1 MTPQVGQLAPAFSA
15 RSDDGQQLELSALRG
30 HWVVLYFYPKAS
42 TPGCSIEAQR
52 FEQALPEFERAGA
65 VVVGVSTDT
74 EASQAK
80 FRDQCSLHFPLLPD
94 GDKTISRAY
103 GVLGGLTGLLGVAA
117 RQTFLID
124 PQGTLVHHWKT
135 VNPASHATEVLRVL
149 HEKQKS

>member
-1 MTPQVGQLAPAFSA
+1 MSPQVGQPAPAFSA
-15 RSDDGQQLELSALRG
+15 RSDDGQQLDLGALRG
-30 HWVVLYFYPKAS
+30 RWVVLYFYPKAS

-65 VVVGVSTDT
+65 VVAGVSTDT

-80 FRDQCSLHFPLLPD
+80 FRDQCQLSFPLLPD

-124 PQGTLVHHWKT
+124 PQGTLAHHWKT
-135 VNPASHATEVLRVL
+135 VNPVSHAADVLRVL
-149 HEKQKS
+149 QEKQKG

>member
-1 MTPQVGQLAPAFSA
+1 MTPQVGQPAPAFDA
-15 RSDDGQQLELSALRG
+15 HSDDGQHIASSALRG
-30 HWVVLYFYPKAS
+30 RWVVLYFYPKAS

-80 FRDQCSLHFPLLPD
+80 FRDQCRLSFPLLPD
-94 GDKTISRAY
+94 GDKAISRAY

-135 VNPASHATEVLRVL
+135 VNPASHAAEVLRVL
-149 HEKQKS
+149 HEKQRS

>member
-1 MTPQVGQLAPAFSA
+1 MTLQVGQPAPTFSA
-15 RSDDGQQLELSALRG
+15 RSDDGQPIDLTSLRG
-30 HWVVLYFYPKAS
+30 QWVVLYFYPKAS

-52 FEQALPEFERAGA
+52 FEQALPEFEQAGA

-80 FRDQCSLHFPLLPD
+80 FRDQCSLSFPLLPD

-124 PQGTLVHHWKT
+124 PQGTLAHHWKT
-135 VNPASHATEVLRVL
+135 VHPASHAPEVLRVL
-149 HEKQKS
+149 HEKQKN

>member
-1 MTPQVGQLAPAFSA
+1 MTPQVGQPAPAFDA
-15 RSDDGQQLELSALRG
+15 RSDDGQHIASSALRG
-30 HWVVLYFYPKAS
+30 RWVVLYFYPKAS

-80 FRDQCSLHFPLLPD
+80 FRDQCRLSFPLLPD

-135 VNPASHATEVLRVL
+135 VNPATHAAEVLRVL
-149 HEKQKS
+149 HEKQRS